1 MYAWSPDADPAPV
14 KSERMNK
21 MDYLYSSATRLA
33 LDIRERRI
41 GCRELLE
48 LYLSRLEKINPEI
61 NAIVVLDLLA
71 ARNRADKA
79 DAALACGELW
89 GPLHGLPITVK
100 ESYNIEGLPTTR
112 GIPGLATNVA
122 KSDMSLVQRLK
133 KAGAVIFGKS
143 NVPIHLADWQS
154 YNAIYGSTSNPWDK
168 NRTPGGSSGGGAA
181 AVAAGLVAFEA
192 GSDSAGSLR
201 VPAHYCGVYGHR
213 PTYGIVSQLG
223 HELGGRRAPRDLS
236 TLGPLA
242 RSAEDLELLLSVM
255 GGPDQ
260 TDARGLSLSLPRPT
274 RRKFSEFRIAV
285 MLDCNISRVDAEV
298 RGKIREVADFLTAKG
313 AKIEEAKPGLDPEQ
327 TTSAFLKLLRSAGS
341 SGLPP
346 AAVTAARDLVGGAP
360 KDLLDYRTESARA
373 EIMEHRDWLAIDD
386 LRHALRQTWFEFFD
400 EWDLLIC
407 PASST
412 PAVPHDHVSQRWEQ
426 KIVVD
431 GETFAATDQMFWVG
445 FSALALLPSTVVP
458 IGTSSTGLPIGMQI
472 IGSGMDDFLCIELA
486 KMLERSYRRFEA
498 PPGYI

>member
-1 MYAWSPDADPAPV
+1 
-14 KSERMNK
+14 
-21 MDYLYSSATRLA
+21 MDYLYNSATRLA
-33 LDIRERRI
+33 LEIRERRI

-48 LYLSRLEKINPEI
+48 LYQSRLDRINPEL
-61 NAIVVLDLLA
+61 NAVVVRDLVA
-71 ARNRADKA
+71 ARKSADEA
-79 DAALACGELW
+79 DAALARGELW

-100 ESYNIEGLPTTR
+100 ESYNVEGIPTTR
-112 GIPGLATNVA
+112 GIPGLENSVA
-122 KSDMSLVQRLK
+122 KSDMSLVQRLR

-154 YNAIYGSTSNPWDK
+154 YNAIYGSTNNPWDK
-168 NRTPGGSSGGGAA
+168 QCTPGGSSGGGAA

-242 RSAEDLELLLSVM
+242 RSAEDLELLLNVM
-255 GGPDQ
+255 AGPDHA
-260 TDARGLSLSLPRPT
+260 DARGWSLSLPRPT
-274 RRKFSEFRIAV
+274 RRTFSELRIAV
-285 MLDCNISRVDAEV
+285 MVDCPISRVDSE
-298 RGKIREVADFLTAKG
+298 IRREIRKVADFLTANG
-313 AKIEEAKPGLDPEQ
+313 ARVEEAKPDIDPEQ
-327 TTSAFLKLLRSAGS
+327 AVSIFLKLLRSAGS

-346 AAVTAARDLVGGAP
+346 AAVTAARNLVAGAP
-360 KDLLDYRTESARA
+360 KELLDYRTESARA

-386 LRHALRQTWFEFFD
+386 LRHALRRTWFEFFG

-407 PASST
+407 PVSST

-426 KIVVD
+426 KVVVD

-445 FSALALLPSTVVP
+445 FSALAFLPSTVAP
-458 IGTSSTGLPIGMQI
+458 IGRSTGGLPIGMQI
-472 IGSGMDDFLCIELA
+472 IGSGLDDLHCIEFA
-486 KMLERSYRRFEA
+486 KMLERAYRRFEA
-498 PPGYI
+498 PPAYG